1 MQAGVSTASLFL
13 RETNEDALVV
23 LDKIDAKVVEIF
35 LESFC
40 EYTDDFARLLKSRL
54 GNLRV
59 HSVHTLNTHFEPEL
73 FSLNDRAYS
82 DAHSVYQRV
91 LSVAKILDAKNYT
104 FHGQIRLK
112 RGPKVFTD
120 YAYTGGVFEK
130 LCREANECGVSLCL
144 ENVEWAIYSR
154 AGYLTNIKPYCPAL
168 STCLD
173 IKQARIAGDDY
184 KDYLA
189 EMKNSLKTVHIS
201 DYTEDGK
208 IVLPG
213 KGLFDFRKLIDE
225 LNKAN
230 YDGPLII
237 EVYKDS
243 FTDLDELSTSLEYI
257 RKLIKE
263 G

>member
-91 LSVAKILDAKNYT
+91 LSVAKPRI
-104 FHGQIRLK
+104 
-112 RGPKVFTD
+112 
-120 YAYTGGVFEK
+120 
-130 LCREANECGVSLCL
+130 CRRFLRSL
-144 ENVEWAIYSR
+144 
-154 AGYLTNIKPYCPAL
+154 
-168 STCLD
+168 
-173 IKQARIAGDDY
+173 Q
-184 KDYLA
+184 
-189 EMKNSLKTVHIS
+189 
-201 DYTEDGK
+201 
-208 IVLPG
+208 
-213 KGLFDFRKLIDE
+213 F
-225 LNKAN
+225 
-230 YDGPLII
+230 
-237 EVYKDS
+237 
-243 FTDLDELSTSLEYI
+243 
-257 RKLIKE
+257 
-263 G
+263 